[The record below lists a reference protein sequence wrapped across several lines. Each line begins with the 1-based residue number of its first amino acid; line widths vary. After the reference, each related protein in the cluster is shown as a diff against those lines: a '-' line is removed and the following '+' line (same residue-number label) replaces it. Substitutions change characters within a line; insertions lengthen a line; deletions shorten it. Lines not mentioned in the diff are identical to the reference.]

1 MGKCNAKAVR
11 SGGWGGIKGSKGKTA
26 VVGPAPFVGAA
37 RLEGDDEFSVGV
49 RARVSV
55 QPHD

>member
-37 RLEGDDEFSVGV
+37 RLDGDDEFSVGV
-49 RARVSV
+49 RARKCPAS
-55 QPHD
+55 